1 MIMSR
6 ANCFCTFQC
15 GSPGRRTR
23 SGQKLRCRAPGGEA
37 GQAVVC
43 GCQSGRWVGSCT
55 LRGLSSAR
63 ATRKNSRGSQ
73 SAGVGCSQPS
83 PVSAGGGP
91 AGDRVSRPGWCF
103 SQPHHLICTSC
114 HLSLG
119 SGRGGH
125 GACFLL
131 SRDSPPV
138 LRSARLTP
146 DAVGGTRGPVEPQ
159 PVCGLGARR
168 GGLPCSHP
176 EGLSRGLMSRFW
188 FSFAL
193 HGNGFVKVVTCLLND
208 SDCREGCAAKRQSP
222 LHP

>member
-1 MIMSR
+1 MED
-6 ANCFCTFQC
+6 TL
-15 GSPGRRTR
+15 RTEA
-23 SGQKLRCRAPGGEA
+23 QAPCAWGGEA

-43 GCQSGRWVGSCT
+43 GCQSGRWAGSCT
-55 LRGLSSAR
+55 LQGLSSAR

-73 SAGVGCSQPS
+73 SAGVGCPQPS

-119 SGRGGH
+119 RGRGGH

-131 SRDSPPV
+131 SRDSLPV

-146 DAVGGTRGPVEPQ
+146 DAVACGAAAGAWARCPPWGAALLPPGG
-159 PVCGLGARR
+159 
-168 GGLPCSHP
+168 
-176 EGLSRGLMSRFW
+176 
-188 FSFAL
+188 AL
-193 HGNGFVKVVTCLLND
+193 QRPD
-208 SDCREGCAAKRQSP
+208 A
-222 LHP
+222 